1 MVTKLLYWISI
12 TFLHPEAKSSD
23 MMQEELQYV
32 LSEWRQQRHLD
43 ILRTP
48 EVFID
53 QQSTPDEVQH
63 WLKAKGFSGNIQK
76 KFVSTNGDGLFAL
89 KKDQLIQVCGR
100 DEGARLLS
108 QITIQRNV
116 SGVRNTSFFVFCRL
130 SSAILYTLAE
140 FGPS

>member
-1 MVTKLLYWISI
+1 
-12 TFLHPEAKSSD
+12 

-53 QQSTPDEVQH
+53 QQSTPGEVQH
-63 WLKAKGFSGNIQK
+63 WLKAKGFSDKIQK
-76 KFVSTNGDGLFAL
+76 KFITMNGDGLFAL
-89 KKDQLIQVCGR
+89 KKDQLIQLCGR
-100 DEGARLLS
+100 DEGARLTS

-116 SGVRNTSFFVFCRL
+116 SGVRKKIFM
-130 SSAILYTLAE
+130 E
-140 FGPS
+140 K